1 MKVKRALISVSDK
14 SGITEFASA
23 LTDMGVEIISTGGT
37 ARAIADA
44 GVAVTSVDQ
53 VTGFPEI
60 LDGRVKTLHPKVHG
74 ALLAVRD
81 SDDHMKQ
88 LSDNGIDLIDLVVVN
103 LYPFE
108 KTVAREDVT
117 IEEAI
122 ENIDI
127 GGPTMLRSAA
137 KNNRYIGAVID
148 PADYSLVLNELKA
161 QGELSE
167 KTRQY
172 LAVKVFRHTADYDT
186 AIVNYLS
193 AHFPG

>member
-1 MKVKRALISVSDK
+1 
-14 SGITEFASA
+14 
-23 LTDMGVEIISTGGT
+23 
-37 ARAIADA
+37 
-44 GVAVTSVDQ
+44 
-53 VTGFPEI
+53 
-60 LDGRVKTLHPKVHG
+60 VHG

-88 LSDNGIDLIDLVVVN
+88 LRENGIDLIDLVVVN

-108 KTVAREDVT
+108 KTIAREDVT

-148 PADYSLVLNELKA
+148 PADYSLVLDELKA
-161 QGELSE
+161 EGELSE

-172 LAVKVFRHTADYDT
+172 LATKVFRHTADYDT

-193 AHFPG
+193 AH